1 MVNTPLLFFKWGI
14 SNVGAAGVAHANSTC
29 GHSGGTGLQAR
40 TLARTTRP
48 SHRLTSL
55 IVCIYINIEDIFIK
69 YVHFSIKIQ
78 TPDMHLVEPH
88 LVFRM
93 PPPEPHGLW
102 IVVPWHVLYKQQL
115 QRRLQLHTQKKTY
128 NRRTGTTCRPEAPA
142 LKPGVF
148 HLAPLAGSRR
158 HLARRHRDS
167 T

>member
-1 MVNTPLLFFKWGI
+1 MGGQYAAALFQMGHFKRRRCRGC
-14 SNVGAAGVAHANSTC
+14 SREFYLRAFRRDGLASKDAGTNNASVS
-29 GHSGGTGLQAR
+29 
-40 TLARTTRP
+40 P
-48 SHRLTSL
+48 SHIITSL
-55 IVCIYINIEDIFIK
+55 YIYKYINIEGIFIK

-78 TPDMHLVEPH
+78 TPDVHLVEPH

-158 HLARRHRDS
+158 HL
-167 T
+167 

>member
-1 MVNTPLLFFKWGI
+1 MRHFKRRRCRGC
-14 SNVGAAGVAHANSTC
+14 SREFYLRAFRRDGLASKDAGTNDASVY
-29 GHSGGTGLQAR
+29 
-40 TLARTTRP
+40 
-48 SHRLTSL
+48 RLTAL
-55 IVCIYINIEDIFIK
+55 TVCININIEGIFIK

-88 LVFRM
+88 LVCRM

-115 QRRLQLHTQKKTY
+115 QRRLQLHTQKKY

-148 HLAPLAGSRR
+148 HLAPPAGSRR